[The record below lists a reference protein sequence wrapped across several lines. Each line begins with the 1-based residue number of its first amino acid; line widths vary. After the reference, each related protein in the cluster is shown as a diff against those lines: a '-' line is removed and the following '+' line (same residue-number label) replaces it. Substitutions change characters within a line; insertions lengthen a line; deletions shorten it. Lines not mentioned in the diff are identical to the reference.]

1 MLDILK
7 AEAKKAAELIEKHS
21 FVRIFTHYDVD
32 GISSASIL
40 SNALVRKEKKFQV
53 TFIKGL
59 NEELSYSRDELV
71 VLQDMGSGYPDVVSK
86 IDADVI
92 VIDHHYPVGRIAK
105 KNFIHVNP
113 HLAGLD
119 GSFELSASGAAYMV
133 ANQLGEN
140 TDLSGIALL
149 GMIGDKQKIAGGNVK
164 IVNEGIRSGY
174 IEEVRG
180 LSLHSGKIRDVLT
193 LSTEPFLDFYGKED
207 ELEEFLSNAGID
219 GDKEIDELSSE
230 ELQQLANA
238 MVLRLLKQGTY
249 EGIIDEF
256 VGRRFLL
263 RNELLSNAAMLA
275 DIVNACGRIAAYSIG
290 LAICLRDSK
299 YLEKGME
306 IWKKFQIELLEEIQR
321 RRDRIKDG
329 ECIRYLTMNDAPT
342 TAPIATVFSR
352 YLFPDKPIVVINI
365 KKDIVKVSSRKAMKT
380 AGDLGEIMRKAA
392 EKVGGR
398 GGGHKVAA
406 GANINPEKV
415 DEFIKEVDKLC
426 CSQG

>member
-342 TAPIATVFSR
+342 TAPIATLFSR

>member
-1 MLDILK
+1 
-7 AEAKKAAELIEKHS
+7 
-21 FVRIFTHYDVD
+21 
-32 GISSASIL
+32 
-40 SNALVRKEKKFQV
+40 
-53 TFIKGL
+53 
-59 NEELSYSRDELV
+59 
-71 VLQDMGSGYPDVVSK
+71 
-86 IDADVI
+86 
-92 VIDHHYPVGRIAK
+92 
-105 KNFIHVNP
+105 
-113 HLAGLD
+113 
-119 GSFELSASGAAYMV
+119 
-133 ANQLGEN
+133 
-140 TDLSGIALL
+140 
-149 GMIGDKQKIAGGNVK
+149 MIGDKQKIAGGNVK

-342 TAPIATVFSR
+342 TAPIATLFSR